1 MRLIRFQTEPNR
13 IDQNQPV
20 RIQWGLQQTGAYMDA
35 VKEQGVGRF
44 SVEVEL
50 ANNDDM
56 VRAGDGMISPQ

>member
-1 MRLIRFQTEPNR
+1 
-13 IDQNQPV
+13 
-20 RIQWGLQQTGAYMDA
+20 MDA

-50 ANNDDM
+50 ANNDDT